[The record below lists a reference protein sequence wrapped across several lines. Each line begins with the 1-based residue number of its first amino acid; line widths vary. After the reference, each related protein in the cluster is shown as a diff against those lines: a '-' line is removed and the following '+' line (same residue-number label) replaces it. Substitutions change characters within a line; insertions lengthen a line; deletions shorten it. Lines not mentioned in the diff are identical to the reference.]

1 MKRLQILTVILLVLL
16 ILPAC
21 VNASQTAPLNLDN
34 TNVESTKENGRVLP
48 FRAQRSFNGVSA
60 SDQWLKQV
68 RLDGISLNLRLF
80 ARDGEGVMIQEKLNQ
95 ASDGKN
101 LRLIIRQENED
112 GGLLLQ
118 ADQTALETLR
128 RLLVAEITVVD
139 YNYYIQNTYTVD
151 TLLTIR
157 EMLSLK
163 DTEQL
168 CVAGMEDPLSVVSE
182 NGIRRVITE

>member
-16 ILPAC
+16 ILPVC

-101 LRLIIRQENED
+101 RQENED

-128 RLLVAEITVVD
+128 RLHVAEITVVD

>member
-1 MKRLQILTVILLVLL
+1 
-16 ILPAC
+16 
-21 VNASQTAPLNLDN
+21 
-34 TNVESTKENGRVLP
+34 
-48 FRAQRSFNGVSA
+48 
-60 SDQWLKQV
+60 
-68 RLDGISLNLRLF
+68 
-80 ARDGEGVMIQEKLNQ
+80 MIQEKLNQ

-128 RLLVAEITVVD
+128 RLHVAEITVVD

>member
-1 MKRLQILTVILLVLL
+1 MAETGPAGWNFLELT
-16 ILPAC
+16 AC
-21 VNASQTAPLNLDN
+21 C
-34 TNVESTKENGRVLP
+34 
-48 FRAQRSFNGVSA
+48 QRWGGCHV
-60 SDQWLKQV
+60 
-68 RLDGISLNLRLF
+68 
-80 ARDGEGVMIQEKLNQ
+80 QEKLNQ

-128 RLLVAEITVVD
+128 RLHVAEITVVD